1 MNSATRRR
9 LIAATGA
16 LTLLAG
22 AGSAFAVQT
31 STITV
36 GATVING
43 TRTLNVKDVS
53 GGPVSSLA
61 LGAGHGGA
69 LLVNVTDVNYAHSGY
84 QVTATMSNLYPFD
97 TAYHFNQTPIPSSA
111 VSLGFPGGLVDVA
124 GLSTLVEPVI
134 HLASS
139 SLPFSALTPLNTT
152 VTGAA
157 KSVQT
162 LSTITQS
169 TLSAVANELPVKVSN
184 GTGGAFTQPA
194 GVTGQSGTFTP
205 TSVDV
210 LDGTKQSLTD
220 LVNDLTA
227 ALNNGANTAQDFITA
242 GVLDQNSVLAAGAQ
256 ALGLTSDQLTAPVI
270 AQILNVPASV
280 VDLQAVGA
288 AVDKIIGQTGSYNTV
303 SALSLNLPDQQP
315 AGSYQG
321 ELTFTLLESSPP

>member
-16 LTLLAG
+16 VTLLAG

-69 LLVNVTDVNYAHSGY
+69 LLVNVSDVNYAHAGY
-84 QVTATMSNLYPFD
+84 QVTATMSNLYPYD
-97 TAYHFNQTPIPSSA
+97 GSYHFNQTPIPSSA
-111 VSLGFPGGLVDVA
+111 VTMSFPGGLVDVA

-134 HLASS
+134 HLAST
-139 SLPFSALTPLNTT
+139 SLPFSVIKPMDTT

-162 LSTITQS
+162 LSTVTQS
-169 TLSAVANELPVKVSN
+169 TLNALADELPVKVSN

-194 GVTGQSGTFTP
+194 AVTGQGGSFNPTP
-205 TSVDV
+205 VDV
-210 LDGTKQSLTD
+210 LDGSKQSLNA
-220 LVNDLTA
+220 LLNDLKN
-227 ALNNGANTAQDFITA
+227 ALNTGAATAQDFVTA
-242 GVLDQNSVLAAGAQ
+242 GVLDQNSVLAAGAA
-256 ALGLTSDQLTAPVI
+256 ALGLTSDQLTSTLI
-270 AQILNVPASV
+270 NQILAVPASV

-288 AVDKIIGQTGSYNTV
+288 TLDKVLGQTGSYNTV

-321 ELTFTLLESSPP
+321 ELTFTLLDK